1 MAVQVLS
8 CGGDLDLGRKAL
20 STVRGVPIAS
30 SPLWFAMTDVL
41 PDLLLNDDELA
52 VRDKVRKFVAERVS
66 SDLIRR
72 MDRDEVVYPREFV
85 AELGAENL
93 LGLRFPNEYG
103 GRSLSWRAEIA
114 ALEEVG
120 VLGTSLGCAF
130 SMPSIVGEALWRFG
144 TEYQK
149 QEYLVPMLR
158 GELISA
164 EALTE
169 PRGGSDFFGA
179 TTRAELVGDTFT
191 IRGQKRFVVGA
202 SGADFFIVYCNTNPD
217 GDPHNRLSLIL
228 VEADRPGMEVGYLY
242 QLMGTRGGGTGRVVF
257 RDVKVPAGNLIGEL
271 NSGAEIFNT
280 MMVPER
286 LTSAAASLG
295 IARAALEVAARYS
308 NRRRAFGEPI
318 RHFQGV
324 SFKVA
329 DAITALDAA
338 RALTLAAGTA
348 ADAGAV
354 TTRRLVSEAKKH
366 ATDTAWEVTNL
377 AMQIMGGIGYTNVFP
392 IERLVRDARLTQ
404 IWTGTN
410 EIMSLLIQHEYY
422 RELLGDATQAR
433 QVEADAAEA
442 DAEDERVYEDDDM
455 WIKGW

>member
-1 MAVQVLS
+1 MS
-8 CGGDLDLGRKAL
+8 
-20 STVRGVPIAS
+20 
-30 SPLWFAMTDVL
+30 DVL
-41 PDLLLNDDELA
+41 PDLFLTDDEIA
-52 VRDKVRKFVAERVS
+52 VRDEVRRFVADRVS
-66 SDLIRR
+66 SELMKQ
-72 MDRDEVVYPREFV
+72 MDQDEVVYPREFV
-85 AELGAENL
+85 AQLGEENL
-93 LGLRFPNEYG
+93 LGLRFPTELG
-103 GRSLSWRAEIA
+103 GRGLSWRAEIA

-144 TEYQK
+144 TDDQQQK
-149 QEYLVPMLR
+149 YLAPMLR

-179 TTRAELVGDTFT
+179 TTRAELVDDTFS

-202 SGADFFIVYCNTNPD
+202 RGADFFVVYCKTNPD

-228 VEADRPGMEVGYLY
+228 VEADRPGVEVGYLY

-257 RDVKVPAGNLIGEL
+257 RDVQVPAENLIGEL
-271 NSGAEIFNT
+271 NDGAEIFDI

-308 NRRRAFGEPI
+308 NRRRAFGQPI
-318 RHFQGV
+318 RRFQAV

-329 DAITALDAA
+329 DAITTLDSA
-338 RALTLAAGTA
+338 RALTLAAGAA
-348 ADAGAV
+348 ADAAGGGA
-354 TTRRLVSEAKKH
+354 TRRLVSEAKKH
-366 ATDTAWEVTNL
+366 ATDAAWEITNL

-404 IWTGTN
+404 IWTATN

-422 RELLGDATQAR
+422 RELLADSTQAR
-433 QVEADAAEA
+433 QVEGDAVEA
-442 DAEDERVYEDDDM
+442 HAEDERVYEDDEM

>member
-1 MAVQVLS
+1 M
-8 CGGDLDLGRKAL
+8 
-20 STVRGVPIAS
+20 
-30 SPLWFAMTDVL
+30 L
-41 PDLLLNDDELA
+41 PDLLLTEDEIS
-52 VRDKVRKFVAERVS
+52 VREEVRKFVADRVP
-66 SDLIRR
+66 SDLVKR

-85 AELGAENL
+85 EALGKENL
-93 LGLRFPNEYG
+93 LGLRFPVQYG

-114 ALEEVG
+114 ALEEIG

-144 TEYQK
+144 TEDQK
-149 QEYLVPMLR
+149 QRYLVPMLR
-158 GELISA
+158 GELVSA

-179 TTRAELVGDTFT
+179 TTRADLADGVFT
-191 IRGQKRFVVGA
+191 IKGQKRFVVGA
-202 SGADFFIVYCNTNPD
+202 RGADFFVVYCNTNPE
-217 GDPHNRLSLIL
+217 GDPHDRLSLIL
-228 VEADRPGMEVGYLY
+228 VEADRPGVEVGYMY

-257 RDVKVPAGNLIGEL
+257 RDVEVPVGNLIGGL
-271 NSGAEIFNT
+271 NDGAEIFNA

-286 LTSAAASLG
+286 LTSAGASLG
-295 IARAALEVAARYS
+295 MARAALEVAGRYS
-308 NRRRAFGEPI
+308 NRRRAFGQQI
-318 RHFQGV
+318 RRFQAV

-329 DAITALDAA
+329 DAITALDAS
-338 RALTLAAGTA
+338 RALTLAAANA
-348 ADAGAV
+348 ADAGAE
-354 TTRRLVSEAKKH
+354 TARRLVSEAKKH

-377 AMQIMGGIGYTNVFP
+377 AMQIMGGIGYTNVYP

-422 RELLGDATQAR
+422 RELLGEDTGAR
-433 QVEADAAEA
+433 RVEADAAESE
-442 DAEDERVYEDDDM
+442 AEDERVYEDDEM

>member
-1 MAVQVLS
+1 M
-8 CGGDLDLGRKAL
+8 
-20 STVRGVPIAS
+20 
-30 SPLWFAMTDVL
+30 VL
-41 PDLLLNDDELA
+41 PDLLLTEEEIALRDE
-52 VRDKVRKFVAERVS
+52 VRRFVSEQVPS
-66 SDLIRR
+66 ELIKQ

-85 AELGAENL
+85 AALGEKNL
-93 LGLRFPNEYG
+93 LGLRFPAEYG
-103 GRSLSWRAEIA
+103 GRGLGWRAEIA

-130 SMPSIVGEALWRFG
+130 SMPSIVGEALVRFG
-144 TEYQK
+144 TEEQK
-149 QEYLVPMLR
+149 NSYLVPMLR

-179 TTRAELVGDTFT
+179 ATRAELTNDTFT
-191 IRGQKRFVVGA
+191 LRGQKRFVVGA
-202 SGADFFIVYCNTNPD
+202 RGADFFVVYCNTNPN
-217 GDPHNRLSLIL
+217 GDPHHRLSLVL
-228 VEADRPGMEVGYLY
+228 VEANRPGVEVGYMY
-242 QLMGTRGGGTGRVVF
+242 QLMGTRGGGTGRVVL
-257 RDVKVPAGNLIGEL
+257 RDVRVPASNLIGEL
-271 NSGAEIFNT
+271 NGGADIFNA

-308 NRRRAFGEPI
+308 NRRRAFGERI
-318 RHFQGV
+318 RNFQAV

-338 RALTLAAGTA
+338 RALTHAAGAA
-348 ADAGAV
+348 ADVGDPA
-354 TTRRLVSEAKKH
+354 TRRLVSEAKKY
-366 ATDTAWEVTNL
+366 ATDTAWEVTNQ
-377 AMQIMGGIGYTNVFP
+377 AMQIAGGIGYTNVFP
-392 IERLVRDARLTQ
+392 IERLVRDSRLTQ

-422 RELLGDATQAR
+422 RELLGDGPKGR
-433 QVEADAAEA
+433 RLERDAAEA
-442 DAEDERVYEDDDM
+442 HAESEIVYEDEDM